1 MPNPKPIS
9 FTAALVPAIL
19 DGRKTVTRR
28 LHNEGDPIR
37 LQSGETL
44 YLTETHWAFGHW
56 EHVQKKGRLG
66 WQFACDAPDDIRFI
80 GPLNSLASMDKT
92 WPAVPTWYKRNARF
106 MPRAYA
112 RTFVLIKDVR
122 VERVQDI
129 SEADAIREGLEYH
142 DTWLPQWRGSTGL
155 PWRSEFPRDAFADLW
170 DSLHTSP
177 GTTWAD
183 NPFVVR
189 IEFERLNHD

>member
-1 MPNPKPIS
+1 MPNPKPIT

-56 EHVQKKGRLG
+56 DRVQKKGRMG
-66 WQFACDAPDDIRFI
+66 WQFVCRFPDDIRFA
-80 GPLNSLASMDKT
+80 PVESARVSMDKT
-92 WPAVPTWYKRNARF
+92 NPGEGQWYKRNARF

-122 VERVQDI
+122 VERVKEI
-129 SEADAIREGLEYH
+129 TWEDAIKEGV
-142 DTWLPQWRGSTGL
+142 DM
-155 PWRSEFPRDAFADLW
+155 SETQDGTPVPMHAFRLIW
-170 DSLHTSP
+170 DSLHTTP
-177 GTTWAD
+177 GATWAD

-189 IEFERLNHD
+189 VEFERLNND